1 MRSKEQSYKDK
12 IASVWEREQQ
22 IAVMKQKLQSE
33 LGVALN
39 DDKIKAMMGKNYAA
53 GPANQWGPEKQQQM
67 EAAYEALKQANK
79 SYVFNMFPS
88 NNLASKTTRY

>member
-1 MRSKEQSYKDK
+1 
-12 IASVWEREQQ
+12 
-22 IAVMKQKLQSE
+22 MKQKLQSE

-39 DDKIKAMMGKNYAA
+39 DDKIKAMMSKNYAS
-53 GPANQWGPEKQQQM
+53 PANQWGPEKQQQM